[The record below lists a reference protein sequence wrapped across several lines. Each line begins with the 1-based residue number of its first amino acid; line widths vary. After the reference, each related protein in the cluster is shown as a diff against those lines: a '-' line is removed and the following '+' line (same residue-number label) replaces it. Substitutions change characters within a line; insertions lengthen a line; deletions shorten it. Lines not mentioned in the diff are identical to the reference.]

1 MIVIYIIFDTTANN
15 NGRRQTSVI
24 KDITHHTTYRGLPI
38 RSSNSNSILTVKHL
52 GKQIGAFYNLFVKYK
67 GFFNLVCRLLLEK
80 KKQKEFN
87 ARVLNMQLFFI
98 AANTV

>member
-24 KDITHHTTYRGLPI
+24 KDITHHTTYRGLPV
-38 RSSNSNSILTVKHL
+38 RSPNGNSILAVKHL

-67 GFFNLVCRLLLEK
+67 GFFNIGVVL
-80 KKQKEFN
+80 FN
-87 ARVLNMQLFFI
+87 SGRNDDKVRIFFYTGTI
-98 AANTV
+98 LQMK